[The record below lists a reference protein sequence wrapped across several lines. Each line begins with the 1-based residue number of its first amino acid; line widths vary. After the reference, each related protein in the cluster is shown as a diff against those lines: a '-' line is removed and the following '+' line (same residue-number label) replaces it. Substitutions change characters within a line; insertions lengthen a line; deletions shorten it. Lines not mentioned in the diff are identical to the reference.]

1 MKKIVGLGLVLFCG
15 IVLGACGGAS
25 DNDESNVTSSM
36 QSSSNHLK
44 ASATTQSSTIID
56 SSTVSSIPTI
66 ESSISESQTETTF
79 KNGKLTTP
87 GFILTIDKTQVGH
100 DNSADEDG
108 LIIWYTVENLSDRTF
123 VPDDLLLNFYITQRD
138 ETSIYDIPTDYN
150 GFDSAEA
157 LYPMYNSDGSSI
169 EDIDKYNEAIRNQ
182 NEFNDEF
189 EKKSYAELLP
199 GAKVQVATGLML
211 HNTDYPVSIKL
222 QDFVLDEGQNND
234 EEYIIDINSNI

>member
-1 MKKIVGLGLVLFCG
+1 MKRLAGIGLVLFSG

-25 DNDESNVTSSM
+25 DKDETNETSSM
-36 QSSSNHLK
+36 HSSSNHLK
-44 ASATTQSSTIID
+44 TSATTQSSTIIN
-56 SSTVSSIPTI
+56 SSTTSSIPTI

-100 DNSADEDG
+100 DNSADENG

-157 LYPMYNSDGSSI
+157 LYPMYNTDGSSI
-169 EDIDKYNEAIRNQ
+169 EDIDKYNEAVRNQ

-199 GAKVQVATGLML
+199 GAKVQVATGLLL
-211 HNTDYPVSIKL
+211 HNTDYPVSVKL
-222 QDFVLDEGQNND
+222 QDFVSEDSQTSS
-234 EEYIIDINSNI
+234 EELMIDLEQ

>member
-1 MKKIVGLGLVLFCG
+1 MKKIVGLGLVLFYG

-138 ETSIYDIPTDYN
+138 ETSLYEIPTDYN

-169 EDIDKYNEAIRNQ
+169 EDIDKYNEAVRNQ
-182 NEFNDEF
+182 NEFNDKF

-199 GAKVQVATGLML
+199 GAKVQVATGLLL
-211 HNTDYPVSIKL
+211 HNTDYPVSVKL
-222 QDFVLDEGQNND
+222 QDFVLEDSQTSS
-234 EEYIIDINSNI
+234 EELMIDLEQ

>member
-15 IVLGACGGAS
+15 ITLGACGGAS
-25 DNDESNVTSSM
+25 DSDAINETPSM
-36 QSSSNHLK
+36 KSSSNHFK
-44 ASATTQSSTIID
+44 ASASTTQSSTIIN
-56 SSTVSSIPTI
+56 SSTPSSIPTI

-100 DNSADEDG
+100 DNSSDEDG

-138 ETSIYDIPTDYN
+138 ETSLYEIPTDYN

-169 EDIDKYNEAIRNQ
+169 EDIDKYNEAVRNQ

-199 GAKVQVATGLML
+199 GAKVQVVTGLTL
-211 HNTDYPVSIKL
+211 HNTDYPVSVKL
-222 QDFVLDEGQNND
+222 QDFVLEDSQTSA
-234 EEYIIDINSNI
+234 EELMIDLEQ

>member
-1 MKKIVGLGLVLFCG
+1 MKKIVRLGLVLFCG

-25 DNDESNVTSSM
+25 DNDETNETASM

-44 ASATTQSSTIID
+44 ASSTTQSSTIID
-56 SSTVSSIPTI
+56 SSIVSSVPTT
-66 ESSISESQTETTF
+66 ESSSSVIQTEITF
-79 KNGKLTTP
+79 KNGRLTTP

-100 DNSADEDG
+100 DNSTDEDG
-108 LIIWYTVENLSDRTF
+108 LIIWYTVENLSNRTF
-123 VPDDLLLNFYITQRD
+123 VPNDLLLNFYITQRD

-182 NEFNDEF
+182 NEFKEEF

-199 GAKVQVATGLML
+199 GAKVQVATGLIL
-211 HNTDYPVSIKL
+211 HNTDYPVSVKL
-222 QDFVLDEGQNND
+222 QDFVLEDSQTPA
-234 EEYIIDINSNI
+234 EELMIDLEQ

>member
-1 MKKIVGLGLVLFCG
+1 MKKIVQLGLVLFSG
-15 IVLGACGGAS
+15 IVLGACGGVS
-25 DNDESNVTSSM
+25 DKDETNETSSM

-44 ASATTQSSTIID
+44 TSATTQNSTFID
-56 SSTVSSIPTI
+56 SSTISSMPTT
-66 ESSISESQTETTF
+66 ESSNNNPQTETTF

-138 ETSIYDIPTDYN
+138 ETSLYEIPTDYN

-169 EDIDKYNEAIRNQ
+169 EDIDKYNEAVRNQ
-182 NEFNDEF
+182 NEFNDKF

-199 GAKVQVATGLML
+199 GAKVQVATGLLL
-211 HNTDYPVSIKL
+211 HNTDYPVSVKL
-222 QDFVLDEGQNND
+222 QDFVLEDSQTSS
-234 EEYIIDINSNI
+234 EELMIDLEQ